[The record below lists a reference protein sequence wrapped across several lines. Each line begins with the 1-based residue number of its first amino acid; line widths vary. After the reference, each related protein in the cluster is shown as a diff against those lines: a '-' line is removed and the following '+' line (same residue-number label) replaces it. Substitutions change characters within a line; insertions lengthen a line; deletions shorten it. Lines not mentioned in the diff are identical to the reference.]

1 MVRYD
6 EKLVHRAWQR
16 MLSGRRLDILD
27 PSPLEIEIED
37 IALGLSRVARWNGQT
52 TGDHPLSVAQHS
64 ILVAEL
70 MAAEN
75 AKLPCEALMA
85 GLLHDAAEYVTSDL
99 VTPFK
104 RHIGSTYRI
113 IEERVSAAVRT
124 AFHLPAILPEDWAA
138 AIGRAD
144 HAAAYLEA
152 VHLAGFSDT
161 EARIL
166 FDFRRKAPVIDIKPW
181 DGFTAKAR
189 FLGVFD
195 DLAAG
200 GSRCLQAWTGE
211 PIWAPPQLKVVKA

>member
-52 TGDHPLSVAQHS
+52 LGDHPLSVAQHS

-70 MAAEN
+70 MAVDDPS
-75 AKLPCEALMA
+75 LPSAALLS
-85 GLLHDAAEYVTSDL
+85 GLLHDAAEYVTGDL
-99 VTPFK
+99 ITPFK
-104 RHIGSTYRI
+104 RHIGAAYRS
-113 IEERVSAAVRT
+113 IEDRVSAAVRV
-124 AFHLPAILPEDWAA
+124 AFQLPVELPVEWAVAIN
-138 AIGRAD
+138 RAD

-152 VHLAGFSDT
+152 IHLAGFSDG
-161 EARIL
+161 EARVL
-166 FDFRRKAPVIDIKPW
+166 FDFRRKAPIIDIQPW

-200 GSRCLQAWTGE
+200 GSRCLRAWAGE
-211 PIWAPPQLKVVKA
+211 PVWATPQLKVISG